1 MNISDEILMAYADG
15 ELEPARRAEVEQ
27 AMRAD
32 PAVAEAVERHRALRA
47 DVFAAF
53 AGVLDEPV
61 PERLQPRVAQ
71 ASHVRVD
78 ALAAAGARP
87 LPARWSWA
95 QWGGMAAS
103 LAVGI
108 LVGAL
113 GWQGAHGGGSNADVA
128 RVDGALVAKGQLA
141 QALTQQLASDQGQAS
156 GVKLGVSFQ
165 SKDGSYCRSFA
176 LGTSG
181 GLACRSGGEWR
192 IPVLAE
198 GAQEQAGVYRQAGS
212 ALPTAVLD
220 AIDARIAGSAL
231 DAAAER
237 SAREQGWEKKQR

>member
-1 MNISDEILMAYADG
+1 MNISDDVLMAYADG
-15 ELEPARRAEVEQ
+15 ELEAPQRAEVEQ

-32 PAVAEAVERHRALRA
+32 PKVAAAVERHRALRA

-61 PERLQPRVAQ
+61 PERLQPRA
-71 ASHVRVD
+71 ASATSHVRVD
-78 ALAAAGARP
+78 ALQAAGARA

-113 GWQGAHGGGSNADVA
+113 GWQGAHGGGSEATVA
-128 RVDGALVAKGQLA
+128 RVDGALVAQG
-141 QALTQQLASDQGQAS
+141 ALDKALSRQLASEQVQGA
-156 GVKLGVSFQ
+156 GVKVGVSFQ
-165 SKDGSYCRSFA
+165 AKDGGYCRSFTM
-176 LGTSG
+176 GSTG
-181 GLACRSGGEWR
+181 GLACRSGGAWR
-192 IPVLAE
+192 VPVLAE
-198 GAQEQAGVYRQAGS
+198 GEKEEGAYRQAGS
-212 ALPTAVLD
+212 AMPPAVLD
-220 AIDARIAGSAL
+220 AIDGRIAGSTL

-237 SAREQGWEKKQR
+237 SAREQGWKRR